1 MLSKGFRI
9 FYYKK
14 YNQNSGGYKNS
25 YKKNI
30 ESKIDMHQFFELPSP
45 MRILH
50 PYNLE
55 EAKNRL
61 RSLPDDYFLNDL
73 SCFQKK
79 NFEFRNTDDNSS
91 YKLISYSFYTSKK
104 GGDSHLNFVHL
115 FNSDLI
121 KATES
126 GTPPQELKFV
136 SNDRKKEITIK
147 TVVDFEKYTK
157 NIFENVCGDSAYYK
171 GARTLKELIY
181 DRVCEEALNE
191 KPRNL
196 EFDLEIKANSINKVY
211 YSGNS
216 FLFDLQN
223 PPVYKTNFMKR
234 DQDDINFSKYEFTL
248 FLMRN
253 FDDEIDNLK
262 YRRFFLKIM
271 IDETTPEGGVND
283 KKKDDIDL
291 SI

>member
-1 MLSKGFRI
+1 MLSKGFPI
-9 FYYKK
+9 FYNKK

-30 ESKIDMHQFFELPSP
+30 ESKIDMPQFFELPSP

-147 TVVDFEKYTK
+147 TVVDFEKYTGWK
-157 NIFENVCGDSAYYK
+157 KGSVC
-171 GARTLKELIY
+171 
-181 DRVCEEALNE
+181 
-191 KPRNL
+191 
-196 EFDLEIKANSINKVY
+196 
-211 YSGNS
+211 
-216 FLFDLQN
+216 
-223 PPVYKTNFMKR
+223 
-234 DQDDINFSKYEFTL
+234 
-248 FLMRN
+248 
-253 FDDEIDNLK
+253 
-262 YRRFFLKIM
+262 
-271 IDETTPEGGVND
+271 
-283 KKKDDIDL
+283 
-291 SI
+291 